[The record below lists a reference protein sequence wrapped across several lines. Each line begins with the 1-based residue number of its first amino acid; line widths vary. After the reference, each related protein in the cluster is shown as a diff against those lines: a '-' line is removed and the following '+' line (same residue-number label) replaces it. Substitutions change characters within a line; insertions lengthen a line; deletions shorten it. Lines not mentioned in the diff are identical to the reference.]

1 MIKMDDNGD
10 KNEEKVVIH
19 KVKKRIDMKMKAND
33 NKNKNSEKSDD
44 IECQKRGK
52 YDDENR

>member
-10 KNEEKVVIH
+10 QNEEKVVIH
-19 KVKKRIDMKMKAND
+19 KVKKRTDMKMKAND